1 MTEKEVFGKLRLVEY
16 VEDEKRGWH
25 REKTGEITVYD
36 NFTTDVEYDG
46 RFKPHVRKR
55 VFKFEEGGETEI
67 IHGGSSI
74 ASGKDEMVVG
84 TLGIGAMFAGL
95 RDALKQKG
103 SEKKDYLKVKEMD
116 V

>member
-16 VEDEKRGWH
+16 VEDEERGWH

-46 RFKPHVRKR
+46 RFKPHVRKS
-55 VFKFEEGGETEI
+55 VFKFENGEETEI
-67 IHGGSSI
+67 IDGGSSI
-74 ASGKDEMVVG
+74 ASGKDEMVVKTLSIG
-84 TLGIGAMFAGL
+84 TMYAGL
-95 RDALKQKG
+95 HDALKQKG
-103 SEKKDYLKVKEMD
+103 SEKEDYLKVKEMD